1 MIIARLLTEPLATI
15 TTRPPV
21 NQRCSAMTTPT
32 IEAHEKLLD
41 ETGWRILHALQ
52 EDARISYAELVAA
65 SG

>member
-1 MIIARLLTEPLATI
+1 
-15 TTRPPV
+15 
-21 NQRCSAMTTPT
+21 MTTPT